1 MSDAAAVLRNAA
13 TPPGNSREAPARRK
27 RAVVF
32 DQILSD
38 PNIPRALQSAGFE
51 VLSKRV
57 LADAAAGPPDLILAE
72 IGELEAL
79 DRHAVEA
86 ARKARPGI
94 LVVGV
99 GSPVLVALAKG
110 RRRAHNSPERRQGE
124 KRHVF
129 DDFICAPFELSS
141 LLYLLQ
147 AWELAG
153 EIREQAANRSSVNVG
168 TIQALASMGGNML
181 LEELLAP
188 GTSAVHE
195 SLVGI
200 RQALVNR
207 DSNALRNAAHNLQST
222 SGVFGAV
229 RMTEIAALL
238 ERMGQA
244 GLQDGANVLA
254 DSLEEEVV
262 RFTKDLRTLSLS
274 IGGTSGG
281 GASSR
286 SRPVTEQRPA
296 LNMRS
301 LAPAYQGRRIAA
313 HGLDSATSD
322 RLDTLIRGLHAPFTV
337 VSAEDCV
344 DGSWAAKHDLL
355 ILGLGQEDVA
365 ELDAVRGV
373 FETGNSAAI
382 VVHLRDSGKELLEV
396 AALAAEAVVPPGES
410 SELLL
415 AGQRVLLHLEAIPA
429 APRKPAANGPIET
442 KTGSDVKPRLLV
454 AEDEPLTARFLLSSL
469 EAGGFDVTH
478 AATGAEAMAAF
489 AARRFDAA
497 VLDINMPEADG
508 FDVLEHVRQDP
519 LHRDMPVLM
528 LSSRSQERDIV
539 KAFDLG
545 ADDYVMK
552 PFSPPEVVLRLRKL
566 VGRH

>member
-1 MSDAAAVLRNAA
+1 MSDAATALRNAA
-13 TPPGNSREAPARRK
+13 PPPGNSRETPARRK
-27 RAVVF
+27 RIVVF
-32 DQILSD
+32 DQILSEL
-38 PNIPRALQSAGFE
+38 NIPRALQGAGFE
-51 VLSKRV
+51 VLPKRV
-57 LADAAAGPPDLILAE
+57 LMDGAAGAPDVILAE
-72 IGELEAL
+72 IGELTAL
-79 DRHAVEA
+79 DRRTVEA
-86 ARKARPGI
+86 ARAARPGI

-99 GSPVLVALAKG
+99 GSPVMVALAKG
-110 RRRAHNSPERRQGE
+110 RRRAHNSPERRQGSG
-124 KRHVF
+124 KRRVF
-129 DDFICAPFELSS
+129 DDFICGPFEVSS

-153 EIREQAANRSSVNVG
+153 EIREQATNRSSVNVS

-207 DSNALRNAAHNLQST
+207 DSNALRNAAHHLQST

-254 DSLEEEVV
+254 DSLEEEVG
-262 RFTKDLRTLSLS
+262 RFTKDLRALSLS

-281 GASSR
+281 GASSK
-286 SRPVTEQRPA
+286 SRPATEQRPA
-296 LNMRS
+296 LNMRL
-301 LAPAYQGRRIAA
+301 LAPSYQGRRIAA
-313 HGLDSATSD
+313 HGLDTAMSE
-322 RLDTLIRGLHAPFTV
+322 RLDTLIRGLHASFDV
-337 VSAEDCV
+337 VSAEDCC
-344 DGSWAAKHDLL
+344 DGSWTAKHDLL
-355 ILGLGQEDVA
+355 MLSLGQEDVP
-365 ELDAVRGV
+365 ELEAVRRV

-396 AALAAEAVVPPGES
+396 AALAAESVAPPGDS

-415 AGQRVLLHLEAIPA
+415 AGQRVLLHLDAIPA
-429 APRKPAANGPIET
+429 APRKPAGAGAIENE
-442 KTGSDVKPRLLV
+442 VKPRLLV
-454 AEDEPLTARFLLSSL
+454 AEDEPFTARFLIGSL
-469 EAGGFDVTH
+469 EAGGFEVTH
-478 AATGAEAMAAF
+478 AATGAEAIAAF
-489 AARRFDAA
+489 GARRFDAA

-508 FDVLEHVRQDP
+508 FDVLEHVRKDP

-566 VGRH
+566 AGRH